1 MEHKFFSDH
10 LREYLKENE
19 SKLIEG
25 LSEIVAQPSVS
36 STGEGVSKCCELMVK
51 KMKAIGMDVQ
61 TYPIEPHSVIIGKIG
76 EDPSKKTVLIY
87 AHYDVQP
94 QGDLTQWR
102 TPPFE
107 PTIIEGVMYGRGT
120 ADNKG
125 PLMAHLN
132 AIEFWLKEYGELPVN
147 IKTIFEG
154 SEESNSEGLPE
165 FLRSHKELLK
175 ADMVYFSDGSK
186 NHNDQPI
193 IALGVKGMLY
203 VELVLTTM
211 TRNVHSQ
218 YAPVLPSAAWQMVQ
232 LLNKL
237 KTEDGTVHIP
247 GFYDDVVQPTEIEKA
262 IYDKLPDVRENLFR
276 SYGAYP
282 IYPADKGYYIQL
294 NGTPSFNISGISSGY
309 TGNGTATVLTSK
321 AIAKI
326 DMRLVAA

>member
-1 MEHKFFSDH
+1 
-10 LREYLKENE
+10 
-19 SKLIEG
+19 
-25 LSEIVAQPSVS
+25 
-36 STGEGVSKCCELMVK
+36 
-51 KMKAIGMDVQ
+51 
-61 TYPIEPHSVIIGKIG
+61 
-76 EDPSKKTVLIY
+76 
-87 AHYDVQP
+87 
-94 QGDLTQWR
+94 
-102 TPPFE
+102 
-107 PTIIEGVMYGRGT
+107 MYGRGT

-237 KTEDGTVHIP
+237 KTDGWYCP
-247 GFYDDVVQPTEIEKA
+247 
-262 IYDKLPDVRENLFR
+262 
-276 SYGAYP
+276 YP
-282 IYPADKGYYIQL
+282 
-294 NGTPSFNISGISSGY
+294 
-309 TGNGTATVLTSK
+309 
-321 AIAKI
+321 
-326 DMRLVAA
+326 RLL

>member
-1 MEHKFFSDH
+1 
-10 LREYLKENE
+10 
-19 SKLIEG
+19 
-25 LSEIVAQPSVS
+25 
-36 STGEGVSKCCELMVK
+36 
-51 KMKAIGMDVQ
+51 
-61 TYPIEPHSVIIGKIG
+61 
-76 EDPSKKTVLIY
+76 
-87 AHYDVQP
+87 
-94 QGDLTQWR
+94 
-102 TPPFE
+102 
-107 PTIIEGVMYGRGT
+107 MYGRGT

-165 FLRSHKELLK
+165 FLCSHKELLK

-326 DMRLVAA
+326 DMRLVAAQDGNKILDNLKRYIKKLGYDNVEVICHGITEPAKTPVDTPYLLPVEKATRRQF

>member
-1 MEHKFFSDH
+1 
-10 LREYLKENE
+10 
-19 SKLIEG
+19 
-25 LSEIVAQPSVS
+25 
-36 STGEGVSKCCELMVK
+36 
-51 KMKAIGMDVQ
+51 
-61 TYPIEPHSVIIGKIG
+61 
-76 EDPSKKTVLIY
+76 
-87 AHYDVQP
+87 
-94 QGDLTQWR
+94 
-102 TPPFE
+102 
-107 PTIIEGVMYGRGT
+107 
-120 ADNKG
+120 
-125 PLMAHLN
+125 
-132 AIEFWLKEYGELPVN
+132 
-147 IKTIFEG
+147 
-154 SEESNSEGLPE
+154 
-165 FLRSHKELLK
+165 
-175 ADMVYFSDGSK
+175 
-186 NHNDQPI
+186 
-193 IALGVKGMLY
+193 
-203 VELVLTTM
+203 M

-326 DMRLVAA
+326 DMRLVAAQDGNKILDNLKQYIKKLGYDNVEVICH